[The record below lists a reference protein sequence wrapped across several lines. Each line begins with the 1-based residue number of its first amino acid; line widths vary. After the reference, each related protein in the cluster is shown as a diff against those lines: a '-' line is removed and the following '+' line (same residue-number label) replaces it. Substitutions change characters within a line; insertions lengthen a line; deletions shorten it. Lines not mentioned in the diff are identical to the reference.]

1 MTDASSSN
9 AEQAVVVIGAGG
21 HAAEVCSYI
30 EDLRAAGTPV
40 RLAGCIDDHKPA
52 GRHGLI
58 TVLGGLDAL
67 AGLIG
72 DGGRPLLA
80 ITAVGDNALRMR
92 LVERVE
98 AGAGDRVRW
107 WTLSHPRAVVGSDAV
122 IGPGTCIAPGAVI
135 TARVTIGRHGIVNV
149 RASVSHDAVVGDFVN
164 VNPGVV
170 VAGNARLDTGCY
182 IGAGATVID
191 RIAVGAWTVVG
202 AGAVVVRDLPAHVTA
217 VGVPARVI
225 SSRH

>member
-1 MTDASSSN
+1 
-9 AEQAVVVIGAGG
+9 
-21 HAAEVCSYI
+21 
-30 EDLRAAGTPV
+30 
-40 RLAGCIDDHKPA
+40 
-52 GRHGLI
+52 
-58 TVLGGLDAL
+58 
-67 AGLIG
+67 
-72 DGGRPLLA
+72 
-80 ITAVGDNALRMR
+80 
-92 LVERVE
+92 
-98 AGAGDRVRW
+98 
-107 WTLSHPRAVVGSDAV
+107 
-122 IGPGTCIAPGAVI
+122 
-135 TARVTIGRHGIVNV
+135 VNV